1 MNHLLRVRCDMIWQ
15 RCDIYL
21 WISTQV
27 CHYNIRVFNELN
39 SWNISVSYDCQFCM
53 TTLTTNKPIVLHM
66 KFVYVC
72 HVCIHYFHKNA
83 IHLIIMC
90 MFSERKCADIFTAFR
105 TALLR
110 QTNLHNW
117 QFHHKCLVCLL
128 LQVRCKA
135 GVHLKKEIKTLNKT
149 GKLWN
154 SLKTRFKW
162 ISF

>member
-21 WISTQV
+21 WIWTQV
-27 CHYNIRVFNELN
+27 CQYNIRVLNELN
-39 SWNISVSYDCQFCM
+39 SWNSSVSYDCQFCM

-66 KFVYVC
+66 KFVYIC

-90 MFSERKCADIFTAFR
+90 MFSERKSANIFTAFR

-117 QFHHKCLVCLL
+117 QFHHKCLVCKL

-135 GVHLKKEIKTLNKT
+135 GVHLKRK
-149 GKLWN
+149 
-154 SLKTRFKW
+154 
-162 ISF
+162 